1 MNINAPLET
10 SPASRTGNASETPA
24 KAMPAYEQ
32 IKRYVVK
39 RIAEGDW
46 KPGGLIP
53 SETELVKEFGVARM
67 TVSRALRELTAERVL
82 TRVQGSGTFVAPQRY
97 ESTVLEIRNIADE
110 IAARGHRHRAQ
121 VLALEPSDDAQAL
134 DALGLSAG
142 PAFHSRIVHSE
153 EGEPIQYEDRYVNPK
168 VFPEYLQQ
176 DFTLETPN
184 HYMVRLAP
192 IQRAEFRI
200 YAQKPDAHV
209 RRLSGDGDRRA
220 VPAVVAPHVGWRV
233 GGDVGATVASGVTLS
248 SGGQRLIREPLRRFC
263 STLSLRNG
271 WPEPAAQS
279 IARTRMHEAG
289 KRYRHA
295 ARPRAP
301 HQRQARLL
309 YADFQ

>member
-1 MNINAPLET
+1 MNMNAPFET
-10 SPASRTGNASETPA
+10 SQARTGNAGETPA
-24 KAMPAYEQ
+24 KATPAYEQ
-32 IKRYVVK
+32 IKRYVLK
-39 RIAEGDW
+39 RIAQGDW

-110 IAARGHRHRAQ
+110 IAARGHRHEAH
-121 VLALEPSDDAQAL
+121 VLTLELSDDPQAL
-134 DALGLSAG
+134 DALNLSGG
-142 PAFHSRIVHSE
+142 PAFHSRIVHDE

-168 VFPEYLQQ
+168 VFPDYLQQ

-209 RRLSGDGDRRA
+209 RRHLLMEIGEPCLLLWRRTWVGEA
-220 VPAVVAPHVGWRV
+220 VATSVQLWHPA
-233 GGDVGATVASGVTLS
+233 S
-248 SGGQRLIREPLRRFC
+248 RFH
-263 STLSLRNG
+263 L
-271 WPEPAAQS
+271 
-279 IARTRMHEAG
+279 AG
-289 KRYRHA
+289 NV
-295 ARPRAP
+295 
-301 HQRQARLL
+301 
-309 YADFQ
+309 